1 VGEARKLW
9 VELGC
14 DVSFR
19 KFHTMMLPSDAARE
33 DLVIGYLDKKLQG
46 TDGPIQLSFGESD
59 AYTTFNK
66 V

>member
-1 VGEARKLW
+1 
-9 VELGC
+9 
-14 DVSFR
+14 
-19 KFHTMMLPSDAARE
+19 MMLPSDAARE